1 MRVQVKKMSQARKK
15 QIAVALI
22 ALSGLLIIVAVA
34 VMMIEKN
41 KSQANEEIKVQS
53 KQQITATDFTSPQH
67 GISEQTLWTNTEG
80 AKVED
85 LTRRYAELEQR
96 LKQYENQTPNKGNQG
111 NPAIGPDGLGTPDNN
126 LSSAAALS
134 NPPTENIPA
143 PPNNNLPL
151 DNTQVKANESNLPP
165 PSRIK
170 NLNMDDA
177 TDTNESSNTPSIN
190 STEQFISES
199 QNGTSAVRRSAD
211 FKQSE
216 EWARVKAPRMNIEVI
231 EDGGE
236 VVNSTVSRGKFRAR
250 DSYIPS
256 GTFFR
261 SVLLGG
267 VDAPTGGEAQNASP
281 HPVLMR
287 VIDFAQMP
295 NQFKYN
301 FRECFVTGQAY
312 GDISAERAYIRLQNL
327 SCVGTDGRAIDM
339 PVRGYV
345 AGEDGKTG
353 VRGTVVTKQGQ
364 VLANALFAG
373 VLSGL
378 GQGVS
383 QSFNVTNSTPFG
395 TSTSVNGSD
404 QYKAGVAMGL
414 GNAADRLAQYYIKL
428 ADKVFPVVE
437 INAGRTVDIVLTQGI
452 EIDTSE
458 TK

>member
-1 MRVQVKKMSQARKK
+1 MRVQVKKMSQARRK
-15 QIAVALI
+15 QLAVALI
-22 ALSGLLIIVAVA
+22 ALSALLMVVALA
-34 VMMIEKN
+34 VFMIESN
-41 KSQANEEIKVQS
+41 KTKANEEIKVQN
-53 KQQITATDFTSPQH
+53 KQQITATDFTSPQSVV
-67 GISEQTLWTNTEG
+67 SEQVLWTNTEG

-85 LTRRYAELEQR
+85 LNRRYAELEQR
-96 LKQYENQTPNKGNQG
+96 LKQYEAQAASNAKNRES
-111 NPAIGPDGLGTPDNN
+111 PDGLGVPNEPLGDV
-126 LSSAAALS
+126 SPLS
-134 NPPTENIPA
+134 NPPTNNIPA
-143 PPNNNLPL
+143 PPSNQLPL
-151 DNTQVKANESNLPP
+151 DNGNNQAGQNANVAPP
-165 PSRIK
+165 RTNRIK
-170 NLNMDDA
+170 SLNMDDVA
-177 TDTNESSNTPSIN
+177 DSGSENNDNKSDNA
-190 STEQFISES
+190 ISES
-199 QNGTSAVRRSAD
+199 ESGTSAVRRSAD

-236 VVNSTVSRGKFRAR
+236 VINSTVSRGKFRAR

-287 VIDFAQMP
+287 VTDFAQMP

-353 VRGTVVTKQGQ
+353 VRGSVVTKQGQ

-373 VLSGL
+373 ILSGL

-383 QSFNVTNSTPFG
+383 QSFNVTNDTPFG
-395 TSTSVNGSD
+395 TTTSVGGAN
-404 QYKAGVAMGL
+404 QYKAGIATGV

>member
-1 MRVQVKKMSQARKK
+1 MVVAA
-15 QIAVALI
+15 AVF
-22 ALSGLLIIVAVA
+22 V
-34 VMMIEKN
+34 IESNKN
-41 KSQANEEIKVQS
+41 KADEEVKIQN
-53 KQQITATDFTSPQH
+53 KQQITVTDFTSPQH
-67 GISEQTLWTNTEG
+67 GISDQAIWSTTEA

-85 LTRRYAELEQR
+85 LNRRYAELENR
-96 LKQYENQTPNKGNQG
+96 LKQYENQNPNGGNKNQ
-111 NPAIGPDGLGTPDNN
+111 PALGPDGLGVPNGNIDD
-126 LSSAAALS
+126 LGQ
-134 NPPTENIPA
+134 PPTKGIPA
-143 PPNNNLPL
+143 PTSNDLPA
-151 DNTQVKANESNLPP
+151 DMSNVAVPAEPAAPP
-165 PSRIK
+165 KSRIK
-170 NLNMDDA
+170 TLDMNDNGGDLSDSNN
-177 TDTNESSNTPSIN
+177 TGSSGSGGGGAV
-190 STEQFISES
+190 ISES
-199 QNGTSAVRRSAD
+199 ENGTSAVRRSAD

-236 VVNSTVSRGKFRAR
+236 IVNSTVSRGKFRAR

-261 SVLLGG
+261 SILLGG

-287 VIDFAQMP
+287 VTDFAQMP

-373 VLSGL
+373 ILSGL

-383 QSFNVTNSTPFG
+383 QSFNVTNNTPFG
-395 TSTSVNGSD
+395 TSTSVNGAD
-404 QYKAGVAMGL
+404 QYKAGVAQGL